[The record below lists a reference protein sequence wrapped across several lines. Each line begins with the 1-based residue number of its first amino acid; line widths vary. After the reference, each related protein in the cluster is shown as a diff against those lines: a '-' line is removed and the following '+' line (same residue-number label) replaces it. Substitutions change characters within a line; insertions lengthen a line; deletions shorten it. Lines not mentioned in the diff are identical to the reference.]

1 MRFIVLILSLISAA
15 SCMSAPETKPVQD
28 EMWDEI
34 ESTSPSERVDLNAGE
49 GSAKIL
55 PGISDKKKEPEKEI
69 EEPSRGSKKA
79 AKPSKG
85 IKNKHHQVG
94 EKKRESKILKA
105 SKKSAQV
112 APEIDE
118 IKAVVGK
125 YKESQAVG
133 MKVEKKIHLALLD
146 ETKTG
151 RGRLWFSRGRLKV
164 QIDKPEGSLLVVD
177 NHTVWLESSLTDDPS
192 GFVQVTK
199 MKASQ
204 IRKSNALLAILFG
217 DEAVWSKFELVT
229 SHRQDG
235 DLHMELKPQSGA
247 KLLDVT
253 KIRIVLRKSL
263 SEIAEITYWDELEN
277 ETSYKFSDVD
287 FDISLSAKDFKYTP
301 PPDAEISEF

>member
-1 MRFIVLILSLISAA
+1 MRFIVLILSLISGA
-15 SCMSAPETKPVQD
+15 SCMSAPAKQPVQD
-28 EMWDEI
+28 EMWDDI
-34 ESTSPSERVDLNAGE
+34 ETTSPSEKVDLNAGE
-49 GSAKIL
+49 GSATIL
-55 PGISDKKKEPEKEI
+55 PGISDTKKSENEK
-69 EEPSRGSKKA
+69 EEPSPVIKKSAKRPKGSKYN
-79 AKPSKG
+79 PQ
-85 IKNKHHQVG
+85 QVG
-94 EKKRESKILKA
+94 KKEKESRTLKA
-105 SKKSAQV
+105 SKNSTQV
-112 APEIDE
+112 AAEIND

-125 YKESQAVG
+125 YKDAQAVG

-146 ETKTG
+146 ETKLG
-151 RGRLWFSRGRLKV
+151 KGRLWFSKGRLKV

-177 NHTVWLESSLTDDPS
+177 NHTVWLESRLTDEPS
-192 GFVQVTK
+192 SLVQVTK

-229 SHRQDG
+229 SHRQNG
-235 DLHMELKPQSGA
+235 NLHVELKPQPGA

-253 KIRIVLRKSL
+253 KIKIVVRGSQ

-287 FDISLSAKDFKYTP
+287 FDVSLSAKDFKYTP